1 MCRRLKRGGAP
12 VPIPPSEEEEGEAWE
27 GQGEGYSAEY
37 ALWFLKNVCPLE
49 GCGGTLAPP
58 TTTAD
63 AMECNRC
70 GCLRSD
76 AQFYAELEA

>member
-1 MCRRLKRGGAP
+1 M
-12 VPIPPSEEEEGEAWE
+12 EEEGEAWE
-27 GQGEGYSAEY
+27 RMGDGYSAEY

-76 AQFYAELEA
+76 AEFYASLEA